1 MTPILPS
8 KHKGLTTRK
17 CKRPN
22 LFRGPDGLTTL
33 GPYSLS
39 ISAFLH
45 PVPKPSIGMTPVA
58 AEVRRQTS
66 HPPFT
71 VTPWPLFVDFV
82 PFVVN

>member
-1 MTPILPS
+1 
-8 KHKGLTTRK
+8 
-17 CKRPN
+17 
-22 LFRGPDGLTTL
+22 
-33 GPYSLS
+33 
-39 ISAFLH
+39 
-45 PVPKPSIGMTPVA
+45 MTPVA